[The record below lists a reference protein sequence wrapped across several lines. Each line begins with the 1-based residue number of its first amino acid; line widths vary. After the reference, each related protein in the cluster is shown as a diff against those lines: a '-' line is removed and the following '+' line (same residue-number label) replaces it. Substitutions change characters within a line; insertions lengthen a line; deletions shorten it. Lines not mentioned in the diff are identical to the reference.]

1 MSVNAK
7 QIQKINYFSKV
18 PEDFCTE
25 IAKAVEQ
32 KKCSPGTNLLTE

>member
-7 QIQKINYFSKV
+7 QIEKINYFSKV

-25 IAKAVEQ
+25 IAKAVGLQ
-32 KKCSPGTNLLTE
+32 KCSPGTN